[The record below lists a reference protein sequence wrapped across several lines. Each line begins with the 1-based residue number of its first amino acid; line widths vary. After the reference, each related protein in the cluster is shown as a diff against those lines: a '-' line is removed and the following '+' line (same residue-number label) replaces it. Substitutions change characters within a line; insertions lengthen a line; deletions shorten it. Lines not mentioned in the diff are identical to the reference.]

1 MVLLTRKSVNE
12 NIRLPI
18 ARISFK
24 LDASVFKKVNDE
36 LERIPNTYITRNTI
50 HDVIQIIHN
59 NVFVLSTGEI
69 VQDFPN
75 NRATLTYG
83 KLIIKDDGVK
93 VFSVNGIYLRKV
105 MKGQMLSVYEIIETE
120 NGMLLYKIND
130 REVIAVNPNVE
141 FIMGYFKPS
150 KPFTAVYNGKP
161 LKLNVNEK
169 YAFKAVSGMSIALN
183 DQENFW
189 IDLSA
194 YEGDIEIV

>member
-93 VFSVNGIYLRKV
+93 VFSVNGIYLHKIYIT
-105 MKGQMLSVYEIIETE
+105 KTIQKKSS
-120 NGMLLYKIND
+120 NGIN
-130 REVIAVNPNVE
+130 VVAKS
-141 FIMGYFKPS
+141 Y
-150 KPFTAVYNGKP
+150 
-161 LKLNVNEK
+161 LKH
-169 YAFKAVSGMSIALN
+169 
-183 DQENFW
+183 
-189 IDLSA
+189 
-194 YEGDIEIV
+194 